1 MGTMEGVEREALLEL
16 LGEALEGGLR
26 VVGEPLRLVPQEILV
41 HRDHRAVCSW
51 LLSLRGQVVLE
62 RAQEVGELP
71 ARVVAGVE
79 DHLLPVLGPRVA
91 KIARGMRYNRYIS
104 TSTIGLTSTHPTYL
118 IAVVVQ
124 SSAFPG

>member
-1 MGTMEGVEREALLEL
+1 MGTVEGVERETLLKL
-16 LGEALEGGLR
+16 LGKALESGLR
-26 VVGEPLRLVPQEILV
+26 VVGEPLRLVLQEVLV
-41 HRDHRAVCSW
+41 HRNHRAVSSR
-51 LLSLRGQVVLE
+51 LLSSRGQVVLE
-62 RAQEVGELP
+62 RAQEVVELP

-79 DHLLPVLGPRVA
+79 DHLLPVLGPRA
-91 KIARGMRYNRYIS
+91 TEITRGIRYSRYIN